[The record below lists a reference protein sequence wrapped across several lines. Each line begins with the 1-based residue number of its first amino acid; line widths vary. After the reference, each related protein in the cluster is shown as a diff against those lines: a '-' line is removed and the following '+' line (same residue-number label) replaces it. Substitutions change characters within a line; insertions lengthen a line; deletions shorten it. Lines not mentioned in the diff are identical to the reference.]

1 LKIIVNP
8 SHEQLK
14 HSSLDVVLTGTAIGK
29 KSKGN
34 NDYVIM
40 VEMEGKE
47 VEAEK
52 FGLIFL
58 LLGN

>member
-1 LKIIVNP
+1 M
-8 SHEQLK
+8 
-14 HSSLDVVLTGTAIGK
+14 LTGTAIGK
-29 KSKGN
+29 KNKGN
-34 NDYVIM
+34 TDYVIM